1 MKIILLVL
9 DSVGIGAL
17 PDAHLFND
25 EGCNTVGNIALT
37 VSGFNIPNLVQLG
50 LGNIDSNLHLPQ
62 SKAPMGAYGKAME
75 KSMGKDSTT
84 GHWEIC
90 GIELERPFPTFPK
103 GFPDAIIDAFE
114 KDIGVPVIANAVGSG
129 TKIIDKYGE
138 IHMETGFPIV
148 YTSADSVFQIA
159 MHEGIIPLKQQYE
172 ICKKAR
178 ALLIGKY
185 GVGRVI
191 ARPFIGA
198 PKKFIRTSNRKDF
211 SAVPPSSNL
220 LCHLKN
226 NGKSVIAIGKIDDL
240 FAGSGITESIK
251 TKNNNEGVD
260 ATIKYLRK
268 DFEGLIFTNLVD
280 FDTEYGHR
288 RDVNGY
294 AECLMEFD
302 KRLPEIISVLN
313 KEDLL
318 IITAD
323 HGNDP
328 TASGSDHTREYIP
341 ILVYGKS
348 IKSNFEIGIRKSF
361 ADIGATIAAAF
372 GLTKSP
378 LGKSFWEDVQI
389 LK

>member
-1 MKIILLVL
+1 MKIVLLVL

-17 PDAHLFND
+17 PDARLFND
-25 EGCNTVGNIALT
+25 EGCNTLGNIASS
-37 VSGFNIPNLVQLG
+37 VSGFDIPHLNQLG
-50 LGNIDSNLHLPQ
+50 LGNIDSNLHLP
-62 SKAPMGAYGKAME
+62 SIKKPSGAFGRAIE

-103 GFPDAIIDAFE
+103 GFPDVIIDSFE
-114 KDIGVPVIANAVGSG
+114 KAIGISILANTVGSG

-159 MHEGIIPLKQQYE
+159 MHEGIIPIKQQYE

-178 ALLIGKY
+178 AILKGKY
-185 GVGRVI
+185 RVGRVI
-191 ARPFIGA
+191 ARPFIGT
-198 PKKFIRTSNRKDF
+198 PKKFIRTANRKDF

-220 LCHLKN
+220 LCQLKK
-226 NGKSVIAIGKIDDL
+226 NGKEVIAIGKINDL

-251 TKNNNEGVD
+251 TKNNNDGID
-260 ATIKYLRK
+260 IMIKYLKK

-288 RDVNGY
+288 RDVKGY
-294 AECLMEFD
+294 AQCLMDFD
-302 KRLPEIISVLN
+302 KRLPEITSVLQ
-313 KEDLL
+313 EQDLL
-318 IITAD
+318 IVTAD

-328 TASGSDHTREYIP
+328 TAPGSDHTREYIP
-341 ILVYGKS
+341 ILVYGKK
-348 IKSNFEIGIRKSF
+348 IKPNVDIGTRKSF

-372 GLTKSP
+372 DLKKSIV
-378 LGKSFWEDVQI
+378 GKSFWEHI
-389 LK
+389 KIPK